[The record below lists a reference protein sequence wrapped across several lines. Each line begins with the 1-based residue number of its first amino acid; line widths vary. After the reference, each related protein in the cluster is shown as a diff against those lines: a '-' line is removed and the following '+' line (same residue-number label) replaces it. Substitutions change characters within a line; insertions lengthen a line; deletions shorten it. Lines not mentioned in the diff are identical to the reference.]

1 MEGSEEE
8 KPGCE
13 TAGGEMLSEDA
24 RCSLRC
30 FATAGCAKEERSP
43 PPEGPGAF
51 GGRAAPQEHF
61 LASHVGLISQP
72 ADSFPLS
79 EARGAACVKEPLGR
93 SGRVPPVIFVY
104 F

>member
-1 MEGSEEE
+1 
-8 KPGCE
+8 
-13 TAGGEMLSEDA
+13 MLSEMLCHCRLCEGGA
-24 RCSLRC
+24 
-30 FATAGCAKEERSP
+30 FP

-79 EARGAACVKEPLGR
+79 EARGAACVKEPRGR